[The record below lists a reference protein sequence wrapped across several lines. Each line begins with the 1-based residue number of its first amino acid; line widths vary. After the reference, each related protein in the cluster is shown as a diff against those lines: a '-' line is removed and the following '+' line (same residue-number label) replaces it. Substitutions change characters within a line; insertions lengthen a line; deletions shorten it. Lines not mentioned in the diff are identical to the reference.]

1 MNPKTL
7 YRPAADRLG
16 SAASGACAVHC
27 ALAPLA
33 LTFFPGV
40 LAREFSSPL
49 VHHGLAVFV
58 AVSSLLAFVP
68 GWLKHC
74 QSGVTPATSAPGLGP
89 IPCHICVNGDGRC
102 GRVSQS
108 PGADVAQET
117 GGLYEVLKQTGL
129 FRTRLV
135 AACACQWSRS
145 AEAGAS

>member
-68 GWLKHC
+68 GWLKHGESRIWAWAL
-74 QSGVTPATSAPGLGP
+74 SGLA
-89 IPCHICVNGDGRC
+89 CV
-102 GRVSQS
+102 
-108 PGADVAQET
+108 
-117 GGLYEVLKQTGL
+117 L
-129 FRTRLV
+129 
-135 AACACQWSRS
+135 AARFEAEGS
-145 AEAGAS
+145 AEIVLTFLGSVLLIIAHRLNHSLSYWCDKD